1 MGRDRG
7 MAGPETENW
16 PPDTAA
22 VVTVMASFPVF
33 VTVADCE
40 VFLPTARLPKLKL
53 IGVT

>member
-1 MGRDRG
+1 MDRG
-7 MAGPETENW
+7 MAGPEIENW
-16 PPDTAA
+16 LPDTAA
-22 VVTVMASFPVF
+22 AVTVIPSLPVF